1 MPCANPAF
9 SPDVPLH
16 RGGFQYQMIP
26 VNYYN
31 FEVKVQ

>member
-1 MPCANPAF
+1 MPCANPVF
-9 SPDVPLH
+9 SPDVPLN